1 MKEVLQKPRQ
11 KENGESL
18 QPSHPLQEAECP
30 DCSCGHCEAVSSV
43 ALLHES
49 AADAE
54 MSTGGQITL
63 YLSGLSCAD
72 CAEKIR
78 RKIASVPGAES
89 VHMDFIGQR
98 LTIAGRPGEKEEL
111 LSKAKSIIREME
123 PRVKISLKPKG
134 NEAATPEITRSRIII
149 FAVGIALF
157 AAAFLFPLSF
167 VPKLALYIASYV
179 LIGHRVLVR
188 AGRNIAKGRI
198 FDENFLMCTATV
210 GAFGIGEFPE
220 AVSVMLFYQIGEFFQ
235 DAAVNRSR
243 RSIENLMD
251 IRPDYANIES
261 GGELLRVPPEDIS
274 RGDIIIVKPGEK
286 IPLDGIVTSGTSA
299 LDTSSLTG
307 EALPRDVQEGAE
319 VLSGSVNKTGVL
331 SIRVTKEF
339 GESTVSKILDLV
351 QNAGSRKSPTEQF
364 ITKFAR
370 VYTPVVV
377 FGALA
382 LALLPPLLIPGAA
395 FSDWIGRALIFL
407 MVSCPCALVLSIP
420 LSFFGGIG
428 AASKKGILIKGGEYL
443 DALRSVDTF
452 VFDKTGT
459 LTYGEFSVSSM
470 HANPP
475 FTEEALLAYA
485 AAAESFSSHPI
496 ALSIQKAYGKSVDGS
511 RLQEYREIAGRG
523 IQALWDGKKVLAGS
537 RNLLLEN
544 NIECLDS
551 AVNGTAVYVAED
563 GQCVGVI
570 QISDR
575 LREDSRQAVSGLR
588 AQGIKKLVMLTGD
601 TKSNA
606 RRIADELGL
615 DETYAEL
622 LPHQKVE
629 ILEAVSM
636 ESGGK
641 TAFVGDGINDAPVL
655 ARADIGIAMGGL
667 GSDAAIEAADV
678 VLMTDEPMRL
688 TDAISIARQTHSN
701 AIQNIVIALSVKGVI
716 LVLGALGLANMWEAI
731 FGDVGVAVIAIF
743 NSMRLL
749 RIK

>member
-1 MKEVLQKPRQ
+1 MKGTMQDRRKTRDAQEPDHPHGGCT
-11 KENGESL
+11 ECACGCCGAEDTES
-18 QPSHPLQEAECP
+18 
-30 DCSCGHCEAVSSV
+30 CET
-43 ALLHES
+43 
-49 AADAE
+49 AADPGAQ
-54 MSTGGQITL
+54 TDGQITL
-63 YLSGLSCAD
+63 YLSGLDCAD

-78 RKIASVPGAES
+78 KKIASLPGATS
-89 VHMDFIGQR
+89 ARLDFVGQR
-98 LTIAGRPGEKEEL
+98 LTITGSMDKKAEII
-111 LSKAKSIIREME
+111 SKAKSIVREIE
-123 PRVKISLKPKG
+123 PDVKVTLHPGAKEAPDPAIS
-134 NEAATPEITRSRIII
+134 RSRIIT
-149 FAVGIALF
+149 FAAGIAVF
-157 AAAFLFPLSF
+157 AAAFLLPLSF
-167 VPKLALYIASYV
+167 GPKLSLYIASYL
-179 LIGHRVLVR
+179 LIGHRVLLQ
-188 AGRNIAKGRI
+188 AGRNIAKGQI

-220 AVSVMLFYQIGEFFQ
+220 GVSVMLFYQIGEFFQ

-243 RSIENLMD
+243 KSIEKLMD

-261 GGELLRVPPEDIS
+261 DGGLVRVSPDEVR
-274 RGDIIIVKPGEK
+274 RGDSIVVKPGEK
-286 IPLDGIVTSGTSA
+286 VPLDGVVISGSSA

-307 EALPRDVQEGAE
+307 ESLPRDVSEGSD

-331 SIRVTKEF
+331 LIRVTREF

-377 FGALA
+377 FSALA
-382 LALLPPLLIPGAA
+382 LALLPPLFIPGAT
-395 FSDWIGRALIFL
+395 FQDWVGRALIFL

-428 AASKKGILIKGGEYL
+428 AASKKGVLIKGGEYL

-459 LTYGEFSVSSM
+459 LTYGEFSVSAMDAGPS
-470 HANPP
+470 HTPD
-475 FTEEALLAYA
+475 ELLEYA
-485 AAAESFSSHPI
+485 AYAESFSSHPI
-496 ALSIQKAYGKSVDGS
+496 AVSIQKAYGKPVDQS
-511 RLQEYREIAGRG
+511 RIQDYREVAGRG
-523 IQALWDGKKVLAGS
+523 IEAMLDGRKVLAGS

-544 NIECLDS
+544 GIGCAES
-551 AVNGTAVYVAED
+551 GEMGTAVYVAAD
-563 GQCVGVI
+563 GEYIGVI
-570 QISDR
+570 QIADR
-575 LREDSRQAVSGLR
+575 IRADSRKAVSGLR
-588 AQGIKKLVMLTGD
+588 AQGIKNLVMLTGD

-606 RRIADELGL
+606 RRVADELGL
-615 DETYAEL
+615 DQTFAEL

-629 ILEAVSM
+629 KLEEIAKKSA
-636 ESGGK
+636 GK

-655 ARADIGIAMGGL
+655 ARADVGIAMGGL

-678 VLMTDEPMRL
+678 VLMTDEPGRL
-688 TDAISIARQTHSN
+688 TDAISIARKTRSN
-701 AIQNIVIALSVKGVI
+701 VLQNIVIALSIKGVI
-716 LVLGALGLANMWEAI
+716 LVLGALGLANVWEAI

>member
-1 MKEVLQKPRQ
+1 MKETMQKPRQ
-11 KENGESL
+11 KATDDVVTPVCP
-18 QPSHPLQEAECP
+18 QKCAECP
-30 DCSCGHCEAVSSV
+30 DHSCAHCEAEHPKASELISSGTNTQG
-43 ALLHES
+43 
-49 AADAE
+49 
-54 MSTGGQITL
+54 MITL
-63 YLSGLSCAD
+63 FLSGLSCAD

-78 RKIASVPGAES
+78 RKIASLPGISSA
-89 VHMDFIGQR
+89 HMDFIGQR
-98 LTIAGRPGEKEEL
+98 LTINTSPDA
-111 LSKAKSIIREME
+111 REDITVQVKKMILAME
-123 PRVKISLKPKG
+123 PQVKITLQPKVKDAAKP
-134 NEAATPEITRSRIII
+134 AISRLRIII
-149 FAVGIALF
+149 FAVGIAVF
-157 AAAFLFPLSF
+157 AAALLIPLGF
-167 VPKLALYIASYV
+167 WPKLALYIASYV
-179 LIGHRVLVR
+179 LIGHRVLLQ
-188 AGRNIAKGRI
+188 AGRNIAKGQI
-198 FDENFLMCTATV
+198 FDENFLMCAATV

-220 AVSVMLFYQIGEFFQ
+220 GVSVMLFYQIGEFFQ
-235 DAAVNRSR
+235 DAAVSRSR
-243 RSIENLMD
+243 KSIEKLMD

-261 GGELLRVPPEDIS
+261 GGELVRVSPEEIR
-274 RGDIIIVKPGEK
+274 RGDTIIVKPGEK
-286 IPLDGIVTSGTSA
+286 IPLDGVVTVGASA

-307 EALPRDVQEGAE
+307 EALPRDVQQGSE

-339 GESTVSKILDLV
+339 SESTVSKILDLM
-351 QNAGSRKSPTEQF
+351 QNAASRKSPTEQF

-377 FGALA
+377 FSALA
-382 LALLPPLLIPGAA
+382 LALLPPLIIPGAT

-452 VFDKTGT
+452 IFDKTGT
-459 LTYGEFSVSSM
+459 LTYGEFSVVSM
-470 HANPP
+470 QANPP
-475 FTEEALLAYA
+475 FTQDTLLQYA

-496 ALSIQKAYGKSVDGS
+496 ALSIQKAYGKPVDQS
-511 RLQEYREIAGRG
+511 RLLDYSEIAGRG
-523 IQALWDGKKVLAGS
+523 IEALLDGQKVLAGS
-537 RNLLLEN
+537 RNLLMEN
-544 NIECLDS
+544 GIECPAS
-551 AVNGTAVYVAED
+551 VTNGTAVYIAAGGEY
-563 GQCVGVI
+563 VGVI
-570 QISDR
+570 MIADR
-575 LREDSRQAVSGLR
+575 IRADSRAAISGLR
-588 AQGIKKLVMLTGD
+588 AQGIKKIVMLSGD

-606 RRIADELGL
+606 RIIADELGL
-615 DETYAEL
+615 DEVYAEL

-629 ILEAVSM
+629 KLEELSVQ
-636 ESGGK
+636 SGGK

-678 VLMTDEPMRL
+678 VLMTDEPGRL
-688 TDAISIARQTHSN
+688 PAAIDIARRTRTN
-701 AIQNIVIALSVKGVI
+701 VLQNIVIALSIKGVI

>member
-1 MKEVLQKPRQ
+1 MKGTMQDRRKTCDAQEPDHPHGGCT
-11 KENGESL
+11 ECACGCCGAEDTES
-18 QPSHPLQEAECP
+18 
-30 DCSCGHCEAVSSV
+30 CET
-43 ALLHES
+43 
-49 AADAE
+49 AADPGAQ
-54 MSTGGQITL
+54 TAGQITL
-63 YLSGLSCAD
+63 YLSGLDCAD

-78 RKIASVPGAES
+78 KKIASLPGATS
-89 VHMDFIGQR
+89 ARLDFVGQR
-98 LTIAGRPGEKEEL
+98 LTITGSMDKKAEII
-111 LSKAKSIIREME
+111 SKAKSIVREIE
-123 PRVKISLKPKG
+123 PDVKVTLHPGAKEAPDPAIS
-134 NEAATPEITRSRIII
+134 RSRIIT
-149 FAVGIALF
+149 FAAGIAVF
-157 AAAFLFPLSF
+157 AAAFLLPLSF
-167 VPKLALYIASYV
+167 GPKLSLYIASYL
-179 LIGHRVLVR
+179 LIGHRVLLQ
-188 AGRNIAKGRI
+188 AGRNIAKGQI

-220 AVSVMLFYQIGEFFQ
+220 GVSVMLFYQIGEFFQ

-243 RSIENLMD
+243 KSIEKLMD

-261 GGELLRVPPEDIS
+261 DGGLVRVSPDEVR
-274 RGDIIIVKPGEK
+274 RGDSIIVKPGEK
-286 IPLDGIVTSGTSA
+286 VPLDGVVISGSSA

-307 EALPRDVQEGAE
+307 ESLPRDVSEGSD

-331 SIRVTKEF
+331 LIRVTREF

-377 FGALA
+377 FSALA
-382 LALLPPLLIPGAA
+382 LALLPPLFIPGAT
-395 FSDWIGRALIFL
+395 FQDWVGRALIFL

-428 AASKKGILIKGGEYL
+428 AASKKGVLIKGGEYL

-459 LTYGEFSVSSM
+459 LTYGEFSVSAMDAGHS
-470 HANPP
+470 HTPD
-475 FTEEALLAYA
+475 ELLEYA
-485 AAAESFSSHPI
+485 AYAESFSSHPI
-496 ALSIQKAYGKSVDGS
+496 AVSIQKAYGKPVDQS
-511 RLQEYREIAGRG
+511 RIQDYREVAGRG
-523 IQALWDGKKVLAGS
+523 IEAMLDGRKVLAGS

-544 NIECLDS
+544 GIGCAES
-551 AVNGTAVYVAED
+551 GEMGTAVYVAAD
-563 GQCVGVI
+563 GEYIGVI
-570 QISDR
+570 QIADR
-575 LREDSRQAVSGLR
+575 IRADSRKAVSGLR
-588 AQGIKKLVMLTGD
+588 AQGIKNLVMLTGD

-606 RRIADELGL
+606 RRVADELGL
-615 DETYAEL
+615 DQTFAEL

-629 ILEAVSM
+629 KLEEIAKKSA
-636 ESGGK
+636 GK

-655 ARADIGIAMGGL
+655 ARADVGIAMGGL

-678 VLMTDEPMRL
+678 VLMTDEPGRL
-688 TDAISIARQTHSN
+688 TDAISIARKTRSN
-701 AIQNIVIALSVKGVI
+701 VLQNIVIALSIKGVI
-716 LVLGALGLANMWEAI
+716 LVLGALGLANVWEAI

>member
-1 MKEVLQKPRQ
+1 MKEILQKPEQ
-11 KENGESL
+11 KETGEVLDKL
-18 QPSHPLQEAECP
+18 QKCAECP
-30 DCSCGHCEAVSSV
+30 DCSCGHCGAACNGAPSY
-43 ALLHES
+43 ES
-49 AADAE
+49 GPVETAR
-54 MSTGGQITL
+54 SGGGQITL

-78 RKIASVPGAES
+78 KKTASVPGVAS
-89 VHMDFIGQR
+89 AHMDFIGQR
-98 LTIAGRPGEKEEL
+98 LIINGSPDKSEEIL
-111 LSKAKSIIREME
+111 GKAKSIIREME
-123 PRVKISLKPKG
+123 PDVKITVKPKAKDENKQG
-134 NEAATPEITRSRIII
+134 ISRPRIIV
-149 FAVGIALF
+149 FAIGIAVF

-167 VPKLALYIASYV
+167 GPRLALYIASYL
-179 LIGHRVLVR
+179 LIGHRVLLR
-188 AGRNIAKGRI
+188 AGRNIAKGQI
-198 FDENFLMCTATV
+198 FDENFLMCAATV

-220 AVSVMLFYQIGEFFQ
+220 GVSVMLFYQIGEFFQ
-235 DAAVNRSR
+235 DAAVSRSR
-243 RSIENLMD
+243 KSIEKLMD

-261 GGELLRVPPEDIS
+261 AGALIRVSPEEIR
-274 RGDIIIVKPGEK
+274 RGDTIVVKPGEK
-286 IPLDGIVTSGTSA
+286 VPLDGVVSSGVSA

-307 EALPRDVQEGAE
+307 EALPRDVQEGSE

-339 GESTVSKILDLV
+339 KESTVSKILELV

-382 LALLPPLLIPGAA
+382 LALLPPLLVPGAT

-428 AASKKGILIKGGEYL
+428 AASKKGVLIKGGEYL

-452 VFDKTGT
+452 IFDKTGT
-459 LTYGEFSVSSM
+459 LTYGEFSVVSM

-475 FTEEALLAYA
+475 FSENALLRYA

-496 ALSIQKAYGKSVDGS
+496 AVSIQKAYGKPVDQS
-511 RLQEYREIAGRG
+511 RLKDYSEIAGRG
-523 IQALWDGKKVLAGS
+523 IQALLDGQKVLAGS

-544 NIECLDS
+544 GIECPES
-551 AVNGTAVYVAED
+551 AANGTAVYVAAGGEYA
-563 GQCVGVI
+563 GVI
-570 QISDR
+570 MIADR
-575 LREDSRQAVSGLR
+575 LRADSRSAISGLR
-588 AQGIKKLVMLTGD
+588 AQGIKKIVMLTGD
-601 TKSNA
+601 TQSNA
-606 RRIADELGL
+606 GIIAEELGL
-615 DETYAEL
+615 DEVYAGL

-629 ILEAVSM
+629 KLEELSKKPF
-636 ESGGK
+636 GK

-678 VLMTDEPMRL
+678 VLMTDEPGRL
-688 TDAISIARQTHSN
+688 TDAISIARKTRSN
-701 AIQNIVIALSVKGVI
+701 VMQNIVIALSIKGVI

-749 RIK
+749 RIR